1 MPLVRFLRCG
11 VANALRVRWAVSVLA
26 ALACCWSSLAQAHP
40 HGSIACTAQV
50 QMLAGRVQAVRGQL
64 LLDAWHSQQAIAL
77 LRDSSGAV
85 DPQRLQRFVFALKMQ
100 IGRINWLFDVKAD
113 GEAVDITPKADPTVE
128 IVDERIRIAI
138 DYQGD
143 AAAPPAQRF
152 SLNCSDPTYYYV
164 TAFGKTIAVAP
175 SDGAARNDVDPALL
189 AAKLAQ
195 IGKVDAS
202 PTAVTVQGC
211 TPQRIGV
218 LDEKLGPPRV
228 GMARMDWVC
237 GP

>member
-1 MPLVRFLRCG
+1 MY
-11 VANALRVRWAVSVLA
+11 RVRYGARGWRARLA
-26 ALACCWSSLAQAHP
+26 ASLLVAAASCWLTPALAHP
-40 HGSIACTAQV
+40 HGSIECTALV
-50 QMLAGRVQAVRGQL
+50 QMEAGRVQAVRGQL

-77 LRDSSGAV
+77 LRDASGVV

-113 GEAVDITPKADPTVE
+113 GETVDIQPVQDPSVE
-128 IVDERIRIAI
+128 IVNERIRIAI
-138 DYQGD
+138 DYASD
-143 AAAPPAQRF
+143 PAAPPAQRF
-152 SLNCSDPTYYYV
+152 SLNCTDPTYYYV

-175 SDGAARNDVDPALL
+175 PEGAGRNDADPAQL

-211 TPQRIGV
+211 AQLRIGV
-218 LDEKLGPPRV
+218 VDDKLGAPRV
-228 GMARMDWVC
+228 GMARMDWLC
-237 GP
+237 QE